1 MSNYIISC
9 CSTADLSKEHFERR
23 NVQCIFFTFE
33 LDGKSYPDDLGQSI
47 PFDQF
52 YQAMEAGASTKT
64 SQINMED
71 YLHFFEG
78 FLSAGQ
84 DVLHIDFSSG
94 LSGSVNS
101 ARLAADMLREKY
113 PGRKLFVIDSLAA
126 SSGYG
131 LLVDKAADLR
141 DEGMDIDT
149 LAQWVEDNKLRLH
162 HWFFSTTLKYYIRG
176 GRVSKTAGIV
186 GGILGICPLLHVD
199 EAGKLIPMEK
209 IRTKKKVKE
218 AILSKMQKFADGGQ
232 NYCEKVYI
240 SNSYC
245 LEDATDVAKAV
256 EAAFPKMKGKVLI
269 NSIGT
274 VIGSHA
280 GPGTVAL
287 FFWGTPRG
295 SVEGA

>member
-1 MSNYIISC
+1 MSEYILSC
-9 CSTADLSKEHFERR
+9 CSTADLSWEHLKRR
-23 NVQCIFFTFE
+23 SIEVICYTFE
-33 LDGKSYPDDLGQSI
+33 LDGKAYPDDMGKSMPL
-47 PFDQF
+47 PKF
-52 YQAMEAGASTKT
+52 YQAMEAGSATKT
-64 SQINMED
+64 SQVNMDD
-71 YLHFFEG
+71 YVTYLEG
-78 FLSAGQ
+78 FLKQGR

-101 ARLAADMLREKY
+101 ARLAADTLREKY
-113 PGRKLFVIDSLAA
+113 PERKLYVLDSLAA

-141 DEGMDIDT
+141 DDGMDIDT

-162 HWFFSTTLKYYIRG
+162 HWFFSTTLKYYVRG
-176 GRVSKTAGIV
+176 GRVSATAGFF

-199 EAGKLIPMEK
+199 EAGHLIPMEK
-209 IRTKKKVKE
+209 VRSKKNVKLATLE
-218 AILSKMQKFADGGQ
+218 KMKKFADKGAD
-232 NYCEKVYI
+232 YDEKVFI

-245 LEDATDVAKAV
+245 LEDAMDLAKAV
-256 EAAFPKMKGKVLI
+256 EAAFPKLRGKVEI
-269 NSIGT
+269 YDIGT